1 MRVLVTGA
9 DGFVGPWLIS
19 RLLEAGH
26 QVGGAHHVRAGPPAR
41 LPPSERERVAW
52 RPLELGS
59 RESVAQAV
67 AGEWDAVVHLAA
79 LASGV
84 EARADPGLAWEVNAA
99 GTARLAEALL
109 GGASD
114 GGSAPL
120 LLLVSTAEIY
130 GMGTGAARRESD
142 PVAPCSPYAASKY
155 GAEVAALEVRRR
167 TGLRVIIA
175 RPFGHTGPGQ
185 DTRFA
190 IPAIASRVRLAKRVG
205 APAIN
210 VGNLDAV
217 RDIVD
222 VRDVVAAYALLLE
235 GGVPG
240 ESYNIASGEGHP
252 LREVLE
258 RLQRMVGWRVVAE
271 YDPGLARRADILHL
285 VGDAGKLHA
294 ATGWAPQI
302 PLDQT
307 LQDLLDAQTD

>member
-1 MRVLVTGA
+1 
-9 DGFVGPWLIS
+9 
-19 RLLEAGH
+19 
-26 QVGGAHHVRAGPPAR
+26 
-41 LPPSERERVAW
+41 VAW

-59 RESVAQAV
+59 RESVAKAV

-79 LASGV
+79 VASGV
-84 EARADPGLAWEVNAA
+84 DARADPGLAWEVNAA
-99 GTARLAEALL
+99 GTARLAEALV
-109 GGASD
+109 GRVADGA
-114 GGSAPL
+114 GAPL
-120 LLLVSTAEIY
+120 LLLVSTAEVY
-130 GMGTGAARRESD
+130 GLGTGAPRRESD
-142 PVAPCSPYAASKY
+142 PIAPCSPYAASKF
-155 GAEVAALEVRRR
+155 GSEVAALEVRRR

-190 IPAIASRVRLAKRVG
+190 IPAMASRVRLAKRVG

-217 RDIVD
+217 RDILD
-222 VRDVVAAYALLLE
+222 VRDVVAAYTLLLE
-235 GGVPG
+235 GGAPG
-240 ESYNIASGEGHP
+240 EVYNIASGEGHP

-307 LQDLLDAQTD
+307 LQDLLDAQAD

>member
-9 DGFVGPWLIS
+9 DGFVGPALIS

-26 QVGGAHHVRAGPPAR
+26 EVAGAYRAGGGPPAR
-41 LPPSERERVAW
+41 LAPAERERVAW

-59 RESVAQAV
+59 RPSVEEAV
-67 AGEWDAVVHLAA
+67 AGDWDAVVHLAA
-79 LASGV
+79 LASGID
-84 EARADPGLAWEVNAA
+84 ARADPGLAWEVNAA
-99 GTARLAEALL
+99 GTARLAEAL
-109 GGASD
+109 GARTAD
-114 GGSAPL
+114 GGSNPL
-120 LLLVSTAEIY
+120 FLVVSTAEVY
-130 GMGTGAARRESD
+130 GIGTGQAHREGD
-142 PVAPCSPYAASKY
+142 PVAPCSPYAASKL

-167 TGLRVIIA
+167 TGLRVVIA
-175 RPFGHTGPGQ
+175 RPFAHTGPGQ
-185 DTRFA
+185 DPRFA
-190 IPAIASRVRLAKRVG
+190 IPAMAHRVRTARKIG

-217 RDIVD
+217 RDILD
-222 VRDVVAAYALLLE
+222 VRDVVAAYAALLE
-235 GGVPG
+235 AGVPG
-240 ESYNIASGEGHP
+240 EVYNIASGEGHA

-258 RLQRMVGWRVVAE
+258 RLQEMVGWRVIAE

-294 ATGWAPQI
+294 ATAWAPRI